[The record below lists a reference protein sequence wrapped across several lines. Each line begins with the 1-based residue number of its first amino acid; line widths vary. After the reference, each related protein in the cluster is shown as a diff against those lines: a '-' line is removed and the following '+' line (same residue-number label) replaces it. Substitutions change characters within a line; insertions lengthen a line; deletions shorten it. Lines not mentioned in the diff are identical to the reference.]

1 MCTIAQRKSLQ
12 RSLFLLVNI
21 KEESDIFVKPLIIFQ
36 IRESM
41 TAERV
46 EALAEIIK
54 DGINNGCLIID
65 NSVNILSFDK
75 DGNLVYVTPRENHIE
90 II

>member
-1 MCTIAQRKSLQ
+1 
-12 RSLFLLVNI
+12 
-21 KEESDIFVKPLIIFQ
+21 
-36 IRESM
+36 M

-75 DGNLVYVTPRENHIE
+75 DCNLVYVTPREDHIE

>member
-1 MCTIAQRKSLQ
+1 
-12 RSLFLLVNI
+12 
-21 KEESDIFVKPLIIFQ
+21 
-36 IRESM
+36 M

-75 DGNLVYVTPRENHIE
+75 DGNLVYVTPREDHIE